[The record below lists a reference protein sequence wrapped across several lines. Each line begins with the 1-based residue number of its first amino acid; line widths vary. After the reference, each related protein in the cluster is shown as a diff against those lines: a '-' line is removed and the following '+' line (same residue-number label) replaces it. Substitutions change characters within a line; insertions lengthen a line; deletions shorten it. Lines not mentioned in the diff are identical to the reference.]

1 MFWLKPQKSLSNP
14 GYSPSGSAFGFD
26 CALGRKR
33 GTTMFM
39 SLYEILGT
47 LETGFVFGLVA
58 LGAYL
63 TFKVLDFPDLTVEG
77 SFPLG
82 AAVTA
87 TLIVLGWN
95 PWIATAAAAIAG
107 FAAGYA
113 TAYLNVRFNIL
124 HILAGILMAISLYSI
139 NLRIM
144 SGPNKPLL
152 NVHTIFTDLEFIG
165 QPGYIINP
173 IFLGIFVILTK
184 FSLDAFLNTGWGI
197 SMRAAGANPAMAK
210 ANSVNV
216 GNMKLYG
223 VGIANGLTAI
233 AGAMFAQIFGA
244 ADAYMGIGVIIVGLA
259 SVIVGMSLMPS
270 RTIFLA
276 TIACLVGAILY
287 RLAVALALNADF
299 LGLQAS
305 DIQLVTA
312 VLVTIALIMQQSGKS
327 FFGSRKK
334 KGTK

>member
-1 MFWLKPQKSLSNP
+1 
-14 GYSPSGSAFGFD
+14 
-26 CALGRKR
+26 
-33 GTTMFM
+33 M
-39 SLYEILGT
+39 SLYEVLGT

-63 TFKVLDFPDLTVEG
+63 TFKILDFPDLTVEG

-82 AAVTA
+82 AAVCA
-87 TLIVLGWN
+87 ALIVQGEWN
-95 PWIATAAAAIAG
+95 PWAATGMAAVIG
-107 FAAGYA
+107 FAAGYG

-144 SGPNKPLL
+144 GGPNEPLL
-152 NVHTIFTDLEFIG
+152 NVTTVFSAFEDLG
-165 QPGYIINP
+165 YPGYMVNP
-173 IFLGIFVILTK
+173 VFLGIVVVGVKLL
-184 FSLDAFLNTGWGI
+184 LDAFLATGWGM
-197 SMRAAGANPAMAK
+197 SMRAAGANPAMAE
-210 ANSVNV
+210 ANGINV

-223 VGIANGLTAI
+223 VGLANALTAL
-233 AGAMFAQIFGA
+233 AGALFAQIFGA

-259 SVIVGMSLMPS
+259 SVIVGMSILPS

-276 TIACLVGAILY
+276 TIACIIGAVLY

-305 DIQLVTA
+305 DVQLVTA
-312 VLVTIALIMQQSGKS
+312 VLVALALIGQQSGS
-327 FFGSRKK
+327 SLFRIFK
-334 KGTK
+334 KGRGK